1 MTSTENL
8 NAKPNRRRGS
18 GVSTVYETLR
28 NEIIDLTLAP
38 GSPLEE
44 NQLSERFE
52 MSRTPIR
59 EAILKLSADGL
70 VTTLTNRATIVSQID
85 FMSLSSYFDALT
97 LMYRVNTRLAAEFAT
112 EDDWCKLEQ
121 LQAHY
126 TEAVERGDALAMI
139 TANREFHVAIADA
152 GGNRYYRDLFTR
164 LLDEGRRLLRLYYIS
179 FNDKIPREYSHQHDE
194 QIQAIRN
201 RDIALADKLAK
212 EHADQIV
219 AQIQRYI
226 SKDRRHD
233 IPL

>member
-1 MTSTENL
+1 MAAADSSSS
-8 NAKPNRRRGS
+8 KPTRRRGS
-18 GVSTVYETLR
+18 GVSTVYDTLR

-38 GSPLEE
+38 GTPLEE
-44 NQLSERFE
+44 NQLSERFQ

-70 VTTLTNRATIVSQID
+70 VTTLTNRSTIVSQID
-85 FMSLSSYFDALT
+85 LMDLSSYFDALT

-112 EDDWCKLEQ
+112 ERDWDRLEQ
-121 LQAHY
+121 LQAVY
-126 TEAVERGDALAMI
+126 ADAVERGDALAMI
-139 TANREFHVAIADA
+139 TANREFHLAIADA
-152 GGNRYYRDLFTR
+152 GGNRYYRDLFKR

-179 FNDKIPREYSHQHDE
+179 FNDQIPREYSDQHED

-201 RDIALADKLAK
+201 RDIPLADQLAK

-219 AQIQRYI
+219 AQIQHYI

-233 IPL
+233 IEL

>member
-1 MTSTENL
+1 MATADTPP
-8 NAKPNRRRGS
+8 AKPSRRRGS

-38 GSPLEE
+38 GTPLEE
-44 NQLSERFE
+44 NQLSERFQ

-70 VTTLTNRATIVSQID
+70 VTTLTNRSTIVSQID
-85 FMSLSSYFDALT
+85 VLNLSSYFDALT

-112 EDDWCKLEQ
+112 EEDIATLEA
-121 LQAHY
+121 LQARY
-126 TEAVERGDALAMI
+126 SDAVERGDALAMI
-139 TANREFHVAIADA
+139 TANRDFHVAIAEA

-179 FNDKIPREYSHQHDE
+179 FNDRIPREYSDQHED
-194 QIQAIRN
+194 QIQAIRDH
-201 RDIALADKLAK
+201 DIALADRLAK

-219 AQIQRYI
+219 AQIQHYI

-233 IPL
+233 IAL